1 MSRYS
6 SAAYDLSL
14 FEERRDNTVRLE
26 ALHEREPRREE
37 QQAAREKVV
46 GLPQQGKQ
54 KKPRRHFL
62 RRGAAVLCFGVI
74 FSTVTLVVYNQ
85 VQLTELTDQINTT
98 TQQLEEAES
107 LEVQL
112 NMEVSQ
118 QMNGSQVEEYA
129 TQELGMKKVVSD
141 QVTYVNVA
149 EEDQGAV
156 VRQASG
162 GSFLDK
168 LWSTVVSWFA

>member
-6 SAAYDLSL
+6 SAAYDLSI
-14 FEERRDNTVRLE
+14 FEDRSDHTVRLE
-26 ALHEREPRREE
+26 ALPERAPRREE

-46 GLPQQGKQ
+46 ELPQQGKQ

-85 VQLTELTDQINTT
+85 VQL
-98 TQQLEEAES
+98 
-107 LEVQL
+107 
-112 NMEVSQ
+112 NMEASQ

>member
-26 ALHEREPRREE
+26 ALPEREPRREE

-46 GLPQQGKQ
+46 ELPQQGKQ

-85 VQLTELTDQINTT
+85 VQL
-98 TQQLEEAES
+98 
-107 LEVQL
+107 
-112 NMEVSQ
+112 NMEASQ